1 MLKMVRY
8 ILFSIIPHSIINQ
21 ENKILLANDLHIY
34 LDILAR
40 YKWLFLQDQTL
51 RQTEKQKFETGV
63 LTNFLNQMLT
73 LQNQEKG
80 PFMTGEEVR
89 CSLYIL
95 DHSFYI

>member
-1 MLKMVRY
+1 M
-8 ILFSIIPHSIINQ
+8 FSIILDSIKITP
-21 ENKILLANDLHIY
+21 ENNILIANYLPIY
-34 LDILAR
+34 LDILER

-73 LQNQEKG
+73 LQNQDKG